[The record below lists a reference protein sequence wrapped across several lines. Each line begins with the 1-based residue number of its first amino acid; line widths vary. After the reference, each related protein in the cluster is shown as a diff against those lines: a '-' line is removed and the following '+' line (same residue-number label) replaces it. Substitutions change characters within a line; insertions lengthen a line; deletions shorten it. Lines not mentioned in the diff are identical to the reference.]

1 MKLVLIGHGHYAS
14 GVASAVAMLSGNE
27 EAVSYVDFTPVI
39 SPDEFESR
47 LRGIA
52 ECGEEV
58 VIICDLVGGTPYN
71 RACVIAH
78 ENAQVKVVAG
88 MNLAAILEAALSIE
102 DGLKVSEVADL
113 LCASVP
119 VGVGFFEESAR
130 SSDMIDEEEDL

>member
-1 MKLVLIGHGHYAS
+1 MRLVLAGHGHYAS
-14 GVASAVAMLSGNE
+14 GVASAVAMLSGKE
-27 EAVSYVDFTPVI
+27 EAVSFVDFTQVV

-47 LRGIA
+47 LRDVA

-58 VIICDLVGGTPYN
+58 VIVCDLVGGTPYN
-71 RACVIAH
+71 RACVVAH
-78 ENAQVKVVAG
+78 GNDQVKVVAG

-119 VGVGFFEESAR
+119 GGVGFFEESAC

>member
-1 MKLVLIGHGHYAS
+1 MRLVLAGHGHYAS

-27 EAVSYVDFTPVI
+27 EAVSFADFTPVD

-47 LRGIA
+47 LRDIA

-71 RACVIAH
+71 RACMIAH
-78 ENAQVKVVAG
+78 ENDQVMVVAG

-102 DGLKVSEVADL
+102 DGSKASEVVDL

-119 VGVGFFEESAR
+119 GGVGFFEESACR
-130 SSDMIDEEEDL
+130 SDMIDEEEDL

>member
-1 MKLVLIGHGHYAS
+1 MRLVLAGHGHYAS

-27 EAVSYVDFTPVI
+27 EAVSFVDFTQVV

-47 LRGIA
+47 LRDVA

-58 VIICDLVGGTPYN
+58 VIVCDLVGGTPYN
-71 RACVIAH
+71 HACVVAH

-119 VGVGFFEESAR
+119 GGVGFFEESAR

>member
-1 MKLVLIGHGHYAS
+1 MRLVLAGHGHYAS

-27 EAVSYVDFTPVI
+27 EAVSFADFTPVV

-47 LRGIA
+47 LRDIA

-78 ENAQVKVVAG
+78 ENDQVKVVAG
-88 MNLAAILEAALSIE
+88 MNLAAILETALSIE
-102 DGLKVSEVADL
+102 DGPKASEVVDL

-119 VGVGFFEESAR
+119 GGVGFFEESAC

>member
-1 MKLVLIGHGHYAS
+1 MKLALIGHGHYAS

-47 LRGIA
+47 LRDIA

-71 RACVIAH
+71 RACMIAH

-88 MNLAAILEAALSIE
+88 MNLAAILEAVLSIE
-102 DGLKVSEVADL
+102 DGLKVSEVVDL

-119 VGVGFFEESAR
+119 GGVGFFEESAC
-130 SSDMIDEEEDL
+130 SLDMIDEEEVL

>member
-47 LRGIA
+47 LRDIA

-78 ENAQVKVVAG
+78 ENAQVKIVAG
-88 MNLAAILEAALSIE
+88 MNLASILEAALSIE

-119 VGVGFFEESAR
+119 GGVGFFEESAR

>member
-47 LRGIA
+47 LRDIA

-78 ENAQVKVVAG
+78 ENAQVKIVAG
-88 MNLAAILEAALSIE
+88 MNLASILEAALSIE

-119 VGVGFFEESAR
+119 GGVGFFEEGAR

>member
-1 MKLVLIGHGHYAS
+1 MKLVLAGHGHYAS

-27 EAVSYVDFTPVI
+27 EAISFVDFTPVV
-39 SPDEFESR
+39 SPDEFESS
-47 LRGIA
+47 LRDVA

-78 ENAQVKVVAG
+78 ENDQVEVVAG
-88 MNLAAILEAALSIE
+88 MNLAAILEATLSIE
-102 DGLKVSEVADL
+102 DGSKASEVVDL
-113 LCASVP
+113 LCSSVP
-119 VGVGFFEESAR
+119 GGVGFFEECAC

>member
-27 EAVSYVDFTPVI
+27 EAVSYVDFTSVI

-47 LRGIA
+47 LRDIA

-71 RACVIAH
+71 RACMIAH

-88 MNLAAILEAALSIE
+88 MNLAAILEAVLSIE
-102 DGLKVSEVADL
+102 DGLKVSEVVDL

-119 VGVGFFEESAR
+119 GGVGFFEESAC
-130 SSDMIDEEEDL
+130 SLDMIDEEEDL

>member
-1 MKLVLIGHGHYAS
+1 MKLILVGHGQYAS
-14 GVASAVAMLSGNE
+14 GVASAVSMLSGNE
-27 EAVSYVDFTPVI
+27 EAVSFVDFTPVV

-47 LRGIA
+47 LRGVA

-78 ENAQVKVVAG
+78 GNDQVKVVAG
-88 MNLAAILEAALSIE
+88 MNLAAILEAALSVGDE
-102 DGLKVSEVADL
+102 SRASEIVDL
-113 LCASVP
+113 LCSSVP
-119 VGVGFFEESAR
+119 GGVGFFEESAC

>member
-1 MKLVLIGHGHYAS
+1 MRLVLAGHGHYAS

-27 EAVSYVDFTPVI
+27 EVVSFADFTPVV

-47 LRGIA
+47 LRDIA

-71 RACVIAH
+71 RACMIAH
-78 ENAQVKVVAG
+78 ENDQVKVVAG
-88 MNLAAILEAALSIE
+88 MNLAAILEAVLSVE
-102 DGLKVSEVADL
+102 DGSKASEIVDL
-113 LCASVP
+113 LCAWVSG
-119 VGVGFFEESAR
+119 GVGFFEESAC

>member
-47 LRGIA
+47 LRDIA

-113 LCASVP
+113 LCASVLG
-119 VGVGFFEESAR
+119 GVGFFEESAR

>member
-1 MKLVLIGHGHYAS
+1 MKLILVGHGQYAS
-14 GVASAVAMLSGNE
+14 GVASAVSMLSGNE
-27 EAVSYVDFTPVI
+27 EAVSFVDFTPVV

-47 LRGIA
+47 LRGVA

-78 ENAQVKVVAG
+78 GNDQVKVVAG

-102 DGLKVSEVADL
+102 DGSKASEVADL

-119 VGVGFFEESAR
+119 GGLGFFEESAC
-130 SSDMIDEEEDL
+130 SSDIIDEEEDL

>member
-102 DGLKVSEVADL
+102 DGLKVSEGADL

-119 VGVGFFEESAR
+119 GGVGFFEESAR

>member
-1 MKLVLIGHGHYAS
+1 MKMVLIGHGHYAS

-27 EAVSYVDFTPVI
+27 EAVSYVDFTSVI

-52 ECGEEV
+52 ECGEEA

-88 MNLAAILEAALSIE
+88 MNLAAILEAALRIE

-119 VGVGFFEESAR
+119 GGVGFFEESAR
-130 SSDMIDEEEDL
+130 SSDMINEEEDL

>member
-1 MKLVLIGHGHYAS
+1 
-14 GVASAVAMLSGNE
+14 MLSGNE
-27 EAVSYVDFTPVI
+27 EAVSFVDFTPVV

-71 RACVIAH
+71 RACVISH
-78 ENAQVKVVAG
+78 GNDQVKVVAG
-88 MNLAAILEAALSIE
+88 MNLAAILEAALSVG
-102 DGLKVSEVADL
+102 DGSGASEIVNL
-113 LCASVP
+113 LCSSVP
-119 VGVGFFEESAR
+119 GGVGFFEESAC

>member
-1 MKLVLIGHGHYAS
+1 MKMVLIGHGHYAS

-27 EAVSYVDFTPVI
+27 ETASYVDFTPVI

-78 ENAQVKVVAG
+78 GNDQVKVVAG

-102 DGLKVSEVADL
+102 EESKASEVVDL
-113 LCASVP
+113 LCSSVP
-119 VGVGFFEESAR
+119 GGVGFFEESAR
-130 SSDMIDEEEDL
+130 SSDMIDEEENL

>member
-1 MKLVLIGHGHYAS
+1 MKLILVGHGQYAS
-14 GVASAVAMLSGNE
+14 GVASAVSMLSGNE
-27 EAVSYVDFTPVI
+27 EAVSFVDFTPVV

-47 LRGIA
+47 LKGVA

-78 ENAQVKVVAG
+78 GNDQVKVVAG
-88 MNLAAILEAALSIE
+88 MNLAAILEAALSVGDE
-102 DGLKVSEVADL
+102 SRASEIVDL
-113 LCASVP
+113 LCSSVSG
-119 VGVGFFEESAR
+119 GVGFFEESAC

>member
-47 LRGIA
+47 LRDIA

-58 VIICDLVGGTPYN
+58 VTICDLVGGTPYN
-71 RACVIAH
+71 RACMIAH

-88 MNLAAILEAALSIE
+88 MNLAAILEAVLSIE
-102 DGLKVSEVADL
+102 DGLKVSEVVDL

-119 VGVGFFEESAR
+119 GGVGFFEESAC
-130 SSDMIDEEEDL
+130 SLDMIDEEEDL

>member
-1 MKLVLIGHGHYAS
+1 MKLVLVGHGQYAS

-27 EAVSYVDFTPVI
+27 DAVSFVDFTPVV

-47 LRGIA
+47 LRDVV

-58 VIICDLVGGTPYN
+58 VVICDLVGGTPYN

-78 ENAQVKVVAG
+78 ANDQVKVVAG
-88 MNLAAILEAALSIE
+88 MNLAAILEAALSVGDE
-102 DGLKVSEVADL
+102 SKASEIVEL
-113 LCASVP
+113 LCSSVAG
-119 VGVGFFEESAR
+119 GVGFFEECAC

>member
-1 MKLVLIGHGHYAS
+1 MRLVLAGHGHYAS
-14 GVASAVAMLSGNE
+14 GVASAVAILSGNE
-27 EAVSYVDFTPVI
+27 EAVSFVDFTQVV

-47 LRGIA
+47 LRDVA

-58 VIICDLVGGTPYN
+58 VIVCDLVGGTPYN
-71 RACVIAH
+71 RACVVAH
-78 ENAQVKVVAG
+78 GNDQVKVVAG

-119 VGVGFFEESAR
+119 GGVGFFEESAC

>member
-1 MKLVLIGHGHYAS
+1 MKLILVGHGQYAS
-14 GVASAVAMLSGNE
+14 GVASAVSMLSGNE
-27 EAVSYVDFTPVI
+27 EAVSFVDFTPVV

-47 LRGIA
+47 LRGVA

-78 ENAQVKVVAG
+78 GNDQVKVVAG
-88 MNLAAILEAALSIE
+88 MNLAAILEAALSVGDE
-102 DGLKVSEVADL
+102 SRASEIVDL
-113 LCASVP
+113 LCSSVSG
-119 VGVGFFEESAR
+119 GVGFFEESAC

>member
-88 MNLAAILEAALSIE
+88 MNLAAIL
-102 DGLKVSEVADL
+102 
-113 LCASVP
+113 
-119 VGVGFFEESAR
+119 
-130 SSDMIDEEEDL
+130 

>member
-1 MKLVLIGHGHYAS
+1 MRLVLAGHGHYAS

-27 EAVSYVDFTPVI
+27 EAVSFVDFTQVV

-52 ECGEEV
+52 ECGEEA

-71 RACVIAH
+71 RACVVAH
-78 ENAQVKVVAG
+78 GNDQVKVVAG

-102 DGLKVSEVADL
+102 EGSKASEVVDL

-119 VGVGFFEESAR
+119 GGVGFFEESAC

>member
-1 MKLVLIGHGHYAS
+1 MKLILVGHGQYAS
-14 GVASAVAMLSGNE
+14 GVASAVSMLSGNE
-27 EAVSYVDFTPVI
+27 EAVSFVDFTPVV

-47 LRGIA
+47 LRGVA

-78 ENAQVKVVAG
+78 GNDQVTVVAG
-88 MNLAAILEAALSIE
+88 MNLAAILEAALSVGDE
-102 DGLKVSEVADL
+102 SRASEIVDL
-113 LCASVP
+113 LCSSVP
-119 VGVGFFEESAR
+119 GGVGFFEESAC

>member
-1 MKLVLIGHGHYAS
+1 MKLVLVGHGQYAS

-27 EAVSYVDFTPVI
+27 DAVSFVDFTPVV

-47 LRGIA
+47 LRDVV

-58 VIICDLVGGTPYN
+58 VVICDLVGGTPYN

-78 ENAQVKVVAG
+78 ANDQVKVVAG
-88 MNLAAILEAALSIE
+88 MNLAAILEAALSVGDE
-102 DGLKVSEVADL
+102 SKASEIVEL
-113 LCASVP
+113 LCSSVP
-119 VGVGFFEESAR
+119 GGVGFFEESAC